1 VQVIEVQK
9 KIQAQLKSKR
19 QIRIQTADADSN
31 ELDDAHFQKTL
42 KSYGIHLEKDDAD
55 LIFKHYDKNNCGS
68 LDYEQFMQGVRGSEF
83 VLTSRSMGFE
93 TPDPDVY
100 ASLHNHGEIEHY
112 IPVTEDIKPNTARG
126 SKAWSQ
132 QRAADSCPFGSDRKV
147 FGGKW
152 MYRTSSL
159 VKAEPV
165 VASRYG
171 KTSFPAR
178 KGIADVV
185 HVIAEKLQERAK
197 TSLSFTRMFNQF
209 DADRSGQI
217 DCSEF
222 EKMLQLFNIQ
232 LNQSELAEVF
242 EHFGDGKDHIKYKD
256 FVHVVEG
263 HFRSH
268 PLGGFALAGNQ

>member
-1 VQVIEVQK
+1 MQK
-9 KIQAQLKSKR
+9 KIQSQLKSKR
-19 QIRIQTADADSN
+19 QIRIQTADADSQ
-31 ELDDAHFQKTL
+31 EMDDAHFHKTL
-42 KSYGIHLEKDDAD
+42 TSYGIHLEEDEVGV
-55 LIFKHYDKNNCGS
+55 IFKHYDKTGTGS
-68 LDYEQFMQGVRGSEF
+68 LDYEEFMQGVKGSEF

-93 TPDPDVY
+93 TPDPEVY
-100 ASLHNHGEIEHY
+100 ASLHNHGQLEHY
-112 IPVTEDIKPNTARG
+112 IPVTEQVQPNTARG

-132 QRAADSCPFGSDRKV
+132 QRAVESCPFGSDRKV

-165 VASRYG
+165 VAPRYG

-197 TSLSFTRMFNQF
+197 SSLAFTRMFNQF
-209 DADRSGQI
+209 DVDRSGQI
-217 DCSEF
+217 DASEF

-232 LNQSELAEVF
+232 LNESELAEVF
-242 EHFGDGKDHIKYKD
+242 DHFGDGKDHVKYKD
-256 FVHVVEG
+256 FVHIVES
-263 HFRSH
+263 HFRAH
-268 PLGGFALAGNQ
+268 PLGGYALAGS